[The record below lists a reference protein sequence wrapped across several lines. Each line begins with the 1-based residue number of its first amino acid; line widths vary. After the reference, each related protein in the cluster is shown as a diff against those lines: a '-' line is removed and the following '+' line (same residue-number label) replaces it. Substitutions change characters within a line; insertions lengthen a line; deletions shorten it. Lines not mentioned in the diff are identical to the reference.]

1 MVCEYDGRCWRLRT
15 RIELD
20 SSAGTGPQGDESMKY
35 DVIIVGAGPSG
46 IFAAYE
52 LTTLQPN
59 LKVLLIDKG
68 HDIFHRSC
76 PILEGKLAKCPPPTK
91 MKEYA
96 GCLPACSITAGWGGA
111 GAYSDGKFNLTTEFG
126 GWMQDYL
133 SPSKVLELI
142 ESVDRINLQHGATTL
157 ITDPTTPAVA
167 TIERRAAAAG
177 LKLLKARVRH
187 LGTEENL
194 KILSNIFRTLE
205 NRIETRFKIFV
216 EDILTEEIPTPSS
229 DTISHRA
236 SEATGTL
243 SDAKARR
250 TKSFKV
256 TGVRLKNGEELYAN
270 RVIIGPGR
278 DGSEWLSTILKR
290 RGVTMTNNQVDI
302 GVRVETSDVIMKE
315 INDHLYEAKFIFNTS
330 VGTRVRTFCSNPSGH
345 VVVENHSGVMTAN
358 GHSYKDPALGSPN
371 TNFALLVSH
380 TFTEPF
386 DKPIEYAKEIS
397 RRANDLSNGSVIVQR
412 YGDIL
417 KGRRSTDKRIR
428 EGFIEP
434 TLKEAVPG
442 DLGLVLPYNTMKS
455 LVEMMEALDKVTP
468 GIASE
473 HTLFYGVEAKFYS
486 ARPRM
491 TDHFETAIK
500 GLFTVGDG
508 AGITRGLAQASA
520 AGVHVARYIHET
532 RN

>member
-1 MVCEYDGRCWRLRT
+1 M
-15 RIELD
+15 
-20 SSAGTGPQGDESMKY
+20 QY

-52 LTTLQPN
+52 LTHLDPSK
-59 LKVLLIDKG
+59 KVLLIDKG
-68 HDIFHRSC
+68 HNIFNRSC
-76 PILEGKLAKCPPPTK
+76 PILEEKIVKCPPAHK
-91 MKEYA
+91 KKEFA

-133 SPSKVLELI
+133 APSDVLKLI
-142 ESVDRINLQHGATTL
+142 EYADEINIKHGGTLQ
-157 ITDPTTPAVA
+157 ITDPTTPKVA
-167 TIERRAAAAG
+167 EIERKAAASG

-194 KILSNIFRTLE
+194 KILQNIFATLE
-205 NRIETRFKIFV
+205 TRIETRFKTFV
-216 EDILTEEIPTPSS
+216 DDIITEKTADGLSVHGVVLKGGE
-229 DTISHRA
+229 
-236 SEATGTL
+236 TL
-243 SDAKARR
+243 LAK
-250 TKSFKV
+250 K
-256 TGVRLKNGEELYAN
+256 
-270 RVIIGPGR
+270 VIIGPGR
-278 DGSEWLSTILKR
+278 DGSQWLGEILKKN
-290 RGVTMTNNQVDI
+290 GLQMMNNQVDI
-302 GVRVETSDVIMKE
+302 GVRVETTDVIMAE
-315 INDHLYEAKFIFNTS
+315 INEHLYEAKFIFNTS

-358 GHSYKDPALGSPN
+358 GHSYKDPELGSKN

-380 TFTEPF
+380 TFTDPF

-397 RRANDLSNGSVIVQR
+397 RRANDLSNGSVIVQK
-412 YGDIL
+412 YGDII
-417 KGRRSTDKRIR
+417 KGRRSTETRIK

-455 LVEMMEALDKVTP
+455 LIEMIDALDVITP

-486 ARPRM
+486 ARPRL
-491 TDHFETAIK
+491 TDKFETEIN
-500 GLFTVGDG
+500 GLFAIGDG

-520 AGVHVARYIHET
+520 AGVHVARYLNET
-532 RN
+532 M